1 MEMFALSSAF
11 RNRDEV
17 LCALLAFFFSKM
29 PNRITLL
36 KRLEIGVFL
45 FCWRTAIQAEVEDKS
60 ELAKILREQAES
72 EYHHAQTFCT
82 FTDNKFKWSVTKLF
96 NNPDRSLSWGQVWD
110 TSETFVADG
119 LSRKYLSARIF
130 FGDRY
135 AKDFDWEDK
144 LAFMAVLESYQAC
157 FYKKLLHFLP
167 DSEIEPIL
175 TIYRQE
181 AEHSATLVTALS
193 EMVGMFVATDLMTK
207 WKRRLYL
214 ALPFILLDL
223 LGILTSVVTTKINAT
238 RTRFKSPKPRS

>member
-1 MEMFALSSAF
+1 MVMFALSSAF

-29 PNRITLL
+29 PNRLRLL
-36 KRLEIGVFL
+36 KRLEMGVFF
-45 FCWRTAIQAEVEDKS
+45 FCWRQAIAARSEGRTDLSEVLKQ
-60 ELAKILREQAES
+60 QAES
-72 EYHHAQTFCT
+72 EYHHAQTFCSISGNKLILRVHEL
-82 FTDNKFKWSVTKLF
+82 FKREISSNSANWSKVKWDN
-96 NNPDRSLSWGQVWD
+96 
-110 TSETFVADG
+110 SEQFSADG

-130 FGDRY
+130 FSDRY

-144 LAFMAVLESYQAC
+144 LAFMAVLESFQAC

-167 DSEIEPIL
+167 GSEIEPIL

-193 EMVGMFVATDLMTK
+193 EMVGMFVARDLMVK
-207 WKRRLYL
+207 WKCRLYL

-223 LGILTSVVTTKINAT
+223 LGILASVDLDKNQCHQN
-238 RTRFKSPKPRS
+238 